1 MKSGNWT
8 FNVKALGLIV
18 ALVVAAAD
26 ITHAQLS
33 DAGGSKSIHSLKEKK
48 EKPTPP
54 WFVQRF
60 TLSAG
65 LFMPIN
71 NTSIKVGTT
80 DGSIGTNIDLEDD
93 LGFKSSTQSFYA
105 DLQWRASRRSRFDI
119 TYYSLH
125 RSADKTLQKEIDFKD
140 NVYPISAS
148 VNAHFNTDIVRF
160 SYGYAIITNPKYEV
174 GLLIGAHIMKTG
186 VGISANTG
194 AGSASY
200 SDEFNFTAPLPD
212 LGVWGGYA
220 FAKNWS
226 INAEFGWLSLSVDN
240 IYGRILGGTLG
251 INYSPVKNLRLCLAY
266 TGLNIKAD
274 VERDNWK
281 GDLKWNYNGPVL
293 TVGYSFGN
301 YSWK

>member
-1 MKSGNWT
+1 MKNGGFNWIGIWLMT
-8 FNVKALGLIV
+8 ALAATV
-18 ALVVAAAD
+18 APHVYG
-26 ITHAQLS
+26 QSS
-33 DAGGSKSIHSLKEKK
+33 DAGGLKSIHSLKREKQ
-48 EKPTPP
+48 KPTPP

-60 TLSAG
+60 TISAG

-80 DGSIGTNIDLEDD
+80 DGSIGTDIDLEDD
-93 LGFKSSTQSFYA
+93 LGFKSNTQSFYA

-140 NVYPISAS
+140 NVYPVSAS
-148 VNAHFNTDIVRF
+148 VNAHFNTDIIRF
-160 SYGYAIITNPKYEV
+160 SYGYAIVTNPKYEI

-186 VGISANTG
+186 VGIAANTT

-212 LGVWGGYA
+212 LGIWGGYA

-226 INAEFGWLSLSVDN
+226 VNAEFGWLSLSVDK

-251 INYSPVKNLRLCLAY
+251 VNYSPVRNLRLNLAY

-274 VERDNWK
+274 VERDGWK

-301 YSWK
+301 YPWK